1 MLTSAMVRP
10 GVRGEQKEKRKKY
23 MSALA
28 MMRPVVQIC
37 FYKNEY
43 RNKNKKTPQKCI
55 IGVVLCDG
63 VLTPTR

>member
-1 MLTSAMVRP
+1 MVRP
-10 GVRGEQKEKRKKY
+10 GVRGEQKEKIKKN

-43 RNKNKKTPQKCI
+43 RNKNKKKPKMYHW
-55 IGVVLCDG
+55 GG
-63 VLTPTR
+63 SM

>member
-1 MLTSAMVRP
+1 
-10 GVRGEQKEKRKKY
+10 

-43 RNKNKKTPQKCI
+43 RNKNKKNPKNVSL
-55 IGVVLCDG
+55 GWFYVMVY
-63 VLTPTR
+63 

>member
-1 MLTSAMVRP
+1 MVRP
-10 GVRGEQKEKRKKY
+10 GVRGEQKEKIKKN

-43 RNKNKKTPQKCI
+43 RNKNKKNPKNVSL
-55 IGVVLCDG
+55 GWFYVMVY
-63 VLTPTR
+63 